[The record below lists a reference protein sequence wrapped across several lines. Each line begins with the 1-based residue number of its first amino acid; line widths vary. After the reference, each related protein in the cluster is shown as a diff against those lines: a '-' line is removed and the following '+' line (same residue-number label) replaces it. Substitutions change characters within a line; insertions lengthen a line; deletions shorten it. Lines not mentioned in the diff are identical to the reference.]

1 MTQQN
6 DRNNQRQ
13 NVGQQSIG
21 QQNPNRKPD
30 DPNRKVQSPNE
41 VGRQGQGQSQDRNKS
56 QPDQGNRR

>member
-6 DRNNQRQ
+6 DRDSQRQ
-13 NVGQQSIG
+13 NVGKQSIG